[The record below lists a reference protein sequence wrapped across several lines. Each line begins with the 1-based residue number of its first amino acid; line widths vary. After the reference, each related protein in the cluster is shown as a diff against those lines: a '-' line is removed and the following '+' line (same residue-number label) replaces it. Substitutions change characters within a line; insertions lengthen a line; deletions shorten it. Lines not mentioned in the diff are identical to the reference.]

1 MFLIFN
7 KLKLKNKLLFSHG
20 MIIFLLVILA
30 GVSFYILI
38 NYNDRFVGYSTSTNV
53 INKINTIHGNVYK
66 AFTFSNS
73 GISKDI
79 IDNLIVEQKK
89 ALAVLVT
96 DIKKLSDNKT
106 FSKNEKEFYEV
117 AYKNIVEYDKI
128 VGDSFDIATTDPTI
142 ASLYLT
148 QADEIFKKLIVNLDK
163 LFQYEKASIGRIYST
178 AIIVIV
184 ATSLFSIILSFF
196 LTMRI
201 SSLIT
206 IPILMLRDLIGKL
219 SEGDL
224 TNRIKVKTG
233 DELELLTTTFNAFV
247 QKIEGMISAISQS
260 TENITLTSGEI
271 SKGNQNLS
279 SRTIEQATNI
289 ESTAASL
296 EEICASINE
305 IGSHVNNVEAIII
318 ETKNMA
324 STGVDMIKGTIASTD
339 AMLASSS
346 QIADIVKLIQ
356 SIAFQINILALNA
369 SVEAARVGAEGR
381 GFMVV
386 AGEVKKLAA
395 STAGS
400 VKEITNLIET
410 SVKNADSVGE
420 GVKTTEEIFTRI
432 NDNVLRI
439 AVMMRDVNSFI
450 KEQQSGTDTITQAME
465 KLDSVTQQ
473 NSALVEESAA
483 ATEELFNRT
492 EELSTMVG
500 FFKVRADSKM
510 DVL

>member
-7 KLKLKNKLLFSHG
+7 KLKLKSKLFFSHG

-30 GVSFYILI
+30 GVSFYVLI
-38 NYNDRFVGYSTSTNV
+38 NYNNRFVGYSTSTNI

-73 GISKDI
+73 GISKEI
-79 IDNLIVEQKK
+79 IGNLIIEQKK
-89 ALAVLVT
+89 ALAELVIS
-96 DIKKLSDNKT
+96 IKKLSGNKS
-106 FSKNEKEFYEV
+106 FSKNEKDFYEV
-117 AYKNIVEYDKI
+117 AYKNIVEYEKI
-128 VGDSFDIATTDPTI
+128 VGDSFDIAETDPTI

-163 LFQYEKASIGRIYST
+163 LFQYEKASIDGIYATAIVVIVST
-178 AIIVIV
+178 A
-184 ATSLFSIILSFF
+184 LFSLLLSFF
-196 LTMRI
+196 LTVRI
-201 SSLIT
+201 SGLIT
-206 IPILMLRDLIGKL
+206 KPILMLRDLIGKL

-224 TNRIKVKTG
+224 TNRIKVQTG
-233 DELELLTTTFNAFV
+233 DELELLTKTFNTFV
-247 QKIEGMISAISQS
+247 HKIEGMISAISQS

-279 SRTIEQATNI
+279 SRTVLQATNI

-305 IGSHVNNVEAIII
+305 IGSNINKVEAIII

-324 STGVDMIKGTIASTD
+324 SSGVDIIKNTITNTD
-339 AMLASSS
+339 AMLASSA
-346 QIADIVKLIQ
+346 QIADIVRFIQ
-356 SIAFQINILALNA
+356 TIAFQINILALNA
-369 SVEAARVGAEGR
+369 SVEAARVGADGR

-386 AGEVKKLAA
+386 AGEVKKLAG

-400 VKEITNLIET
+400 VKEITHLIENNI
-410 SVKNADSVGE
+410 KNVNTVGE
-420 GVKTTEEIFTRI
+420 GVKTTEETFMRI

-439 AVMMRDVNSFI
+439 AGMMHEVNSFI
-450 KEQQSGTDTITQAME
+450 KEQQAGTDTITQAME

-483 ATEELFNRT
+483 ATEELFSRA
-492 EELSTMVG
+492 EELSTMVK
-500 FFKVRADSKM
+500 FFKVRSDGKM
-510 DVL
+510 DD